1 MRGPTLRAHPRRA
14 IVTGGG
20 MDVAAAHA
28 YVNVNVNVNE
38 LIKNHRYVRDVY

>member
-1 MRGPTLRAHPRRA
+1 LRGPTLRAHPRRA

-28 YVNVNVNVNE
+28 YVNVNVNE